1 MAAPPARARADYDY
15 LIKLL
20 LIGDSGQWLSKD
32 PHHSNLSISLERD
45 LNAKFEFSSC
55 SAGLHCMPVLGVGT
69 GDPGGGRGSQPKAR
83 AVSMMT
89 WQLRIR

>member
-1 MAAPPARARADYDY
+1 MAAPLARARADYDY

-69 GDPGGGRGSQPKAR
+69 GDPGGIEIQ
-83 AVSMMT
+83 
-89 WQLRIR
+89 